1 LVDLDYKKLFIYLII
16 ILAAAGYWYK
26 SDRDEKKRAEASE
39 RFAEVYAAA
48 SVMAELYRSEPER
61 FMTARD
67 SIYELYN
74 FNADSIEAFRQTF
87 EKREDEWTQVW
98 IVIKNK
104 TDSLIEY
111 FKANPVEHSVPDS
124 IDMTVDSIGH

>member
-1 LVDLDYKKLFIYLII
+1 LDYKKIFIYLII

-26 SDRDEKKRAEASE
+26 SELDEKKRAKASE
-39 RFAEVYAAA
+39 LFAEVYAST
-48 SVMAELYRSEPER
+48 SVMAELYRNEPER

-67 SIYELYN
+67 SIYKAYS

-87 EKREDEWTQVW
+87 EDREDEWTQVW

-104 TDSLIEY
+104 TDSLINY
-111 FKANPVEHSVPDS
+111 FKANPVERPVPDS
-124 IDMTVDSIGH
+124 IDMAADTIGH